1 MKLIDVTSKKDL
13 KKFIHL
19 PVRLYKNEKN
29 WIRHMDKDIKNVFNA
44 EKNNYYK
51 HGDCVSWIL
60 EKEGRIIGRIA
71 AFYDSRKSVK
81 DYDQPTGG
89 VGFFECINDQ
99 DAANLLFDTAKS
111 WLILNG
117 KEAMDGPVNFG
128 DRDKWWGLL
137 TKGFDLEPSY
147 QCNYHLPYYK
157 DLFENYGFKVYFD
170 QFTYT
175 RKNEEP
181 FHPRLSYKAD
191 LIAKN
196 PDYTFEHLN
205 MKTLDK
211 HTSDIIE
218 IYNKAWKGHKGVP
231 QMTEK
236 QGKEIFNKLK
246 PIVDERIIWL
256 AYYKNTPSAFC
267 FNIPDA
273 NGILKH
279 LNGKI
284 GLIGKLKFLWYKRT
298 IKKMKML
305 AIVFGV
311 VPEHRG
317 TGLDGALIISASKII
332 QNLNESYPIME
343 INGVGDFNRKMML
356 VVEQVGGVICKVH
369 TTYRYLFDRTK
380 PFKRM
385 DFI

>member
-1 MKLIDVTSKKDL
+1 MKLMEVTSKKCL
-13 KKFIHL
+13 KKFIRL
-19 PVRLYKNEKN
+19 PIRLYKSEKN
-29 WIRHMDKDIKNVFNA
+29 WIRNMDRDIENVFKPKA
-44 EKNNYYK
+44 NNYYE

-60 EKEGRIIGRIA
+60 EKEGCIIGRIA
-71 AFYDSRKSVK
+71 AFYDTRKSAK
-81 DYDQPTGG
+81 NYDQPTGG

-99 DAANLLFDTAKS
+99 DAADLLFDTAKS
-111 WLILNG
+111 WLILKG
-117 KEAMDGPVNFG
+117 MEAMDGPVNFG

-157 DLFENYGFKVYFD
+157 DLFENYGFEVYFE
-170 QFTYT
+170 QFTFS
-175 RKNEEP
+175 RKIKDP
-181 FHPRLSYKAD
+181 LHPRLFYKAD

-196 PDYTFEHLN
+196 RDYTFEHLN

-218 IYNKAWKGHKGVP
+218 IYNKAWKGHEGVP

-236 QGKEIFNKLK
+236 QGKEIFHKLK

-256 AYYKNTPSAFC
+256 AYYKNEPSAFY
-267 FNIPDA
+267 FNIPDL

-279 LNGKI
+279 LNGKLGI
-284 GLIGKLKFLWYKRT
+284 IGKLKFLWYKHT
-298 IKKMKML
+298 VKELKML
-305 AIVFGV
+305 GIVFGV
-311 VPEHRG
+311 VPEHHG
-317 TGLDGALIISASKII
+317 TGLDGALIINASKII
-332 QNLNESYPIME
+332 QNLTDTYPVLE
-343 INGVGDFNRKMML
+343 INGIGDFNPKMML
-356 VVEQVGGVICKVH
+356 VVEQAGGVICKVH
-369 TTYRYLFDRTK
+369 TTYRYIFDRTK